1 MSCSIHLSNEMVERL
16 DRAASE
22 TGKTRNALVR
32 EAVAEWLDRR
42 RMSQWPPSVMSFKGL
57 QGVTRFDES
66 RKELRPPRTP
76 FGALSA

>member
-1 MSCSIHLSNEMVERL
+1 MNFSIHLSNEMVERL

-32 EAVAEWLDRR
+32 EAVAEWFDRR
-42 RMSQWPPSVMSFKGL
+42 RMSKWPLSVVSFKGL
-57 QGVTRFDES
+57 QGVTRFEES
-66 RKELRPPRTP
+66 RKELKPPRTP